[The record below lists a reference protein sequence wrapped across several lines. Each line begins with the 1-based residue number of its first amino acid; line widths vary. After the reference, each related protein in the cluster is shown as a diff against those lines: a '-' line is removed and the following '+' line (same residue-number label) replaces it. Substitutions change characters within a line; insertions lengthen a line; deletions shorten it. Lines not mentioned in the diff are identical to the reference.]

1 MAAID
6 SGLSDDQ
13 LKIHR
18 EFEARLALREKERKK
33 VRDEQRSGFGEH
45 MNPAER
51 KAHFDTIL
59 AGLDS
64 ELDNVRGIAGIRAVE
79 AKITELES
87 LGISKGELAGPRSR
101 LSQITQ
107 QLALGEKE
115 KKQGRKKFT
124 FKKREKKGTTM
135 AVEAKV
141 ETAAKEGKAAELQEQ
156 LKRLAEGNQFVITT
170 AGTFDIPQD
179 SDVLIK
185 NVHGTDAQTVTIKID
200 HTRAG
205 TVHVQ
210 NISHVTIHCAVNTS
224 MFLDQAKNSQIHV
237 ACQQLRMHNSKD
249 VTVHLDCSTRAIIE
263 DSSAI
268 LFKRLAE
275 STPESHWKTNIDD
288 FNWLSTT
295 DHSPNFAVCD

>member
-1 MAAID
+1 MGLISRVSSRTYRTNTMAAID

-18 EFEARLALREKERKK
+18 EFEARLALREKERKQ
-33 VRDEQRSGFGEH
+33 VRDGQRSGFGEH

-64 ELDNVRGIAGIRAVE
+64 ELNNVRGIAGIRAVE

-135 AVEAKV
+135 VVEAKV
-141 ETAAKEGKAAELQEQ
+141 ETAAKESKAAELQEQ

-210 NISHVTIHCAVNTS
+210 NISRSQSTAPSTHPCSWTKRKTPRYTS
-224 MFLDQAKNSQIHV
+224 P
-237 ACQQLRMHNSKD
+237 QQL
-249 VTVHLDCSTRAIIE
+249 
-263 DSSAI
+263 
-268 LFKRLAE
+268 
-275 STPESHWKTNIDD
+275 
-288 FNWLSTT
+288 
-295 DHSPNFAVCD
+295 